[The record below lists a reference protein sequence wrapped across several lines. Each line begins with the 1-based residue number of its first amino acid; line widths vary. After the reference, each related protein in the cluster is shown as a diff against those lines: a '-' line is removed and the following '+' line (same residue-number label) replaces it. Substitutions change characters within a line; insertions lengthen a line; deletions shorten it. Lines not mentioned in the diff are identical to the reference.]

1 MKSKWMPQASLLNRQ
16 IEVLVIGAGGT
27 GSQVTQGLGPLH
39 TALLALGH
47 PGGLRV
53 SVLDPSVVRETN
65 LARQPFYASDLGQ
78 YKATVVATRVMAQ
91 YAAQNL
97 LVRAAIS
104 DNIQS
109 AVGKFRPDIIFGCV
123 DTRQA
128 RATIAKIKT
137 PHSIL
142 WMDIGNRNDDGQ
154 CIFGTLVRDNEELD
168 IPHIGKLYPEAI
180 DTKLPEDNQPS
191 CSMAESLE
199 RQSLYINRLMA
210 TMALDMFSR
219 FLREGLEHHG
229 RIINL
234 REGTMNRIAVDPEVW
249 ARMGYRP
256 TSKEN
261 KKAA

>member
-1 MKSKWMPQASLLNRQ
+1 MVSKWMPHASLLDRQ
-16 IEVLVIGAGGT
+16 VEVLVIGAGGT
-27 GSQVTQGLGPLH
+27 GSQVTQGFGPLH

-47 PGGLRV
+47 PSGL
-53 SVLDPSVVRETN
+53 SVTVMDPSVVREAN
-65 LARQPFYASDLGQ
+65 LARQPFYAADLGQ

-91 YAAQNL
+91 YAAQDL
-97 LVRAAIS
+97 TVRAAIS
-104 DNIQS
+104 DDIQDV
-109 AVGKFRPDIIFGCV
+109 VGRFRPDVIFGCV
-123 DTRQA
+123 DTRKA
-128 RATIAKIKT
+128 RAAIAKVK
-137 PHSIL
+137 SVNRL
-142 WMDIGNRNDDGQ
+142 WWMDIGNRNDDGQ
-154 CIFGTLVRDNEELD
+154 CIFGTLVRNENEQD
-168 IPHIGKLYPEAI
+168 IPHVGKLYPEAI
-180 DTKLPEDNQPS
+180 DTKRPEDNQPS

-210 TMALDMFSR
+210 TVALDMFSR

-256 TSKEN
+256 TVSEK